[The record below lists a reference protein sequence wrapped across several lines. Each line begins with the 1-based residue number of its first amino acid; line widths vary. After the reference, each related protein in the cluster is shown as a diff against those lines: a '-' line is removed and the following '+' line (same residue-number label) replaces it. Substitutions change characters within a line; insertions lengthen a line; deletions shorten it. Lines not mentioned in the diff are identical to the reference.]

1 MPFRRHDNQGFRHS
15 YERSNDKRGDYWI
28 HCTWPV
34 RWRRSNFY
42 NAAGGTALAGL
53 TDGATYFVVNKAT
66 DTFKVAATSGGTA
79 IDLTGTGSNAQ
90 YFTVKKSLATHC
102 TPAGTSITVAQSAV
116 STTAE
121 TITSAAHGLSNG
133 DQITYKQ
140 VSSGQVMS
148 PLSADTAYYVRDAAT
163 DTFKVASTPGGA
175 ALDITN
181 DGHDAQYFIVPS
193 SGNCG
198 ASTVNAEK
206 NAGTCRCKANFYGTP
221 VAGADGVAASGCTS
235 CPYGGTSAAGSSAV
249 TDCTPAAA
257 ASSVNV
263 VTVAGTVHCK
273 AGYYGTPTPANA
285 VATGG
290 CTACPANSVS
300 VAGTGTTISNC
311 LVSAGYYLS
320 AAKSGT
326 ATYGTITQA
335 AANKYAAGGKAVNH
349 STADTGN
356 AAGAACPFGGTSL
369 AGSSVIE
376 DCVPDC
382 GASTVNAVN
391 ARGTCIC
398 APNYY
403 GAPTSTTSGA
413 VATGGCTACP
423 VNTEAAAG
431 TAAKTSCTVKAGYY
445 MQHFVIATSAIA
457 SNVIT
462 SNAHGL
468 SDGDQVAY
476 QDATATSLTAGGTA
490 IADDTILY
498 VRDKTTNTFK
508 LAATS
513 GGTALVL
520 AAGNNNQFF
529 TNILQ
534 VPANS
539 YGAGGASSSLAVTG
553 DITATKTACPYA
565 GTSAAGSDA
574 LADCTPSC
582 GTASTVKTAANGGTC
597 VCASTHFGT
606 PVDADGLTTAAAVA
620 GCAVIAQSAVVLQ
633 SAITEATPGVITM
646 TAHGYYTGL
655 KIVYNNAN
663 TKLVTGS
670 SDTASDG
677 EVYYVVKASADT
689 FSLASSYTKAM
700 AGTKLQISNDGHDGQ
715 KFTPDSSGACPAYTQ
730 TAYTAAVAG
739 TGTLVDCEV
748 AAGFRISTK
757 SATITAATINA
768 PGSMAA
774 SQDDA
779 NFYAPGAYDANLQA
793 SISLG
798 AGTSFACP
806 FAGTTARAAGKL
818 SDCTPNCGTGTNAVA
833 LGGTCVCASTHFGSP
848 VDANGATTAAVT
860 QGCSPVAQ
868 TVVIPQY
875 AITEATPG
883 VITLAGHGFYTGQAI
898 AYNRDGTGTQLTTG
912 SSDAVADGAVLY
924 VIKLSADTFK
934 L

>member
-1 MPFRRHDNQGFRHS
+1 
-15 YERSNDKRGDYWI
+15 
-28 HCTWPV
+28 
-34 RWRRSNFY
+34 
-42 NAAGGTALAGL
+42 
-53 TDGATYFVVNKAT
+53 
-66 DTFKVAATSGGTA
+66 
-79 IDLTGTGSNAQ
+79 
-90 YFTVKKSLATHC
+90 
-102 TPAGTSITVAQSAV
+102 
-116 STTAE
+116 
-121 TITSAAHGLSNG
+121 
-133 DQITYKQ
+133 
-140 VSSGQVMS
+140 
-148 PLSADTAYYVRDAAT
+148 
-163 DTFKVASTPGGA
+163 
-175 ALDITN
+175 
-181 DGHDAQYFIVPS
+181 
-193 SGNCG
+193 
-198 ASTVNAEK
+198 
-206 NAGTCRCKANFYGTP
+206 
-221 VAGADGVAASGCTS
+221 
-235 CPYGGTSAAGSSAV
+235 
-249 TDCTPAAA
+249 
-257 ASSVNV
+257 
-263 VTVAGTVHCK
+263 
-273 AGYYGTPTPANA
+273 
-285 VATGG
+285 
-290 CTACPANSVS
+290 
-300 VAGTGTTISNC
+300 
-311 LVSAGYYLS
+311 
-320 AAKSGT
+320 
-326 ATYGTITQA
+326 
-335 AANKYAAGGKAVNH
+335 
-349 STADTGN
+349 
-356 AAGAACPFGGTSL
+356 
-369 AGSSVIE
+369 
-376 DCVPDC
+376 
-382 GASTVNAVN
+382 
-391 ARGTCIC
+391 
-398 APNYY
+398 
-403 GAPTSTTSGA
+403 
-413 VATGGCTACP
+413 
-423 VNTEAAAG
+423 
-431 TAAKTSCTVKAGYY
+431 

-597 VCASTHFGT
+597 VCASAHFGT